1 MNCTDWNTFHS
12 LEDVNASY
20 HRFLDSEYN
29 NGSHSSIG
37 MTPKERYLKDFDS
50 LRFLEKTAVEE
61 GFLHRITRK
70 VTPTATVSLFNI
82 FYEVPQQYIGCTIHL
97 RYRPEDMSEIY
108 IYDGDSARR
117 LHTVYPVKKLDNAR
131 RKRRANLRAF
141 VEELNPNLYKTVY
154 LPMTTISAGECYRD
168 LTGQPTLNH
177 TLSMQIHEELHQRIV
192 INYSMQGLIPE
203 EVADYTRDR
212 MKLCGVSEEIFE
224 VAALGDRFWNR
235 EQL

>member
-50 LRFLEKTAVEE
+50 LRFLEKTAAEE

-82 FYEVPQQYIGCTIHL
+82 SYEVPQQYIGCTIHL

-108 IYDGDSARR
+108 INDGDSARR
-117 LHTVYPVKKLDNAR
+117 LHTVYPVKNS
-131 RKRRANLRAF
+131 
-141 VEELNPNLYKTVY
+141 T
-154 LPMTTISAGECYRD
+154 M
-168 LTGQPTLNH
+168 
-177 TLSMQIHEELHQRIV
+177 
-192 INYSMQGLIPE
+192 PE
-203 EVADYTRDR
+203 ERGGQTFGHSWR
-212 MKLCGVSEEIFE
+212 S
-224 VAALGDRFWNR
+224 
-235 EQL
+235 

>member
-82 FYEVPQQYIGCTIHL
+82 SYEVPQQYIGCTIHL
-97 RYRPEDMSEIY
+97 RYR
-108 IYDGDSARR
+108 
-117 LHTVYPVKKLDNAR
+117 
-131 RKRRANLRAF
+131 
-141 VEELNPNLYKTVY
+141 
-154 LPMTTISAGECYRD
+154 
-168 LTGQPTLNH
+168 
-177 TLSMQIHEELHQRIV
+177 
-192 INYSMQGLIPE
+192 PE

-235 EQL
+235 EQLERHMSRTDAITISEALNVIKEEGMV